1 MDVPMAG
8 ETAFVRTADSPRVE
22 DSSGVCEEVFD
33 SLALLPLMVVL
44 TSVYCLAEEDVT
56 AKGCCVGFAVV
67 KLAIKFAV
75 GDWATTV

>member
-8 ETAFVRTADSPRVE
+8 ETAFVRTADSPRV
-22 DSSGVCEEVFD
+22 EEVFD

-56 AKGCCVGFAVV
+56 AKGGCVGFAVV